1 LALKITQ
8 KRPSLT
14 RILSNLQADSQTE
27 VKKSKQE
34 MERLMQI
41 VKVSQDEQVS
51 MPQNSLFSSLLA
63 AEQDKLERLSPT
75 NFLGC
80 SYIFKQNSL
89 CFQLTQKY

>member
-1 LALKITQ
+1 M
-8 KRPSLT
+8 
-14 RILSNLQADSQTE
+14 RILSNLQVDAQTE

-51 MPQNSLFSSLLA
+51 MPQNSLFSSSLA
-63 AEQDKLERLSPT
+63 AEQDKLEHLSPT

-80 SYIFKQNSL
+80 SYIFDQNSL
-89 CFQLTQKY
+89 RFQLTEKY